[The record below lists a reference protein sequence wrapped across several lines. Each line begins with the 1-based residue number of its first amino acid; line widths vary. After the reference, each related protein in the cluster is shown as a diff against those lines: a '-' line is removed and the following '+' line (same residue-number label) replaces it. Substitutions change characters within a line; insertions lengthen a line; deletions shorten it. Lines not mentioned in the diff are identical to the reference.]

1 MFGKKSVLTFILH
14 LTSIA
19 SRRYWS
25 PSSKMIWKKNVLPHS
40 NLLRRCICSYV
51 MYIITVSIVLNR
63 RYNILLYHLI
73 QCCRIWNDNVSHVFS
88 YNIVS
93 LNFLL
98 QYYNILYFDIK
109 DHWLSFSSRWALWYI
124 ITYVSLLDFKRPFLI
139 IISKELSICFNLF
152 VIYFYLTIKTYYK
165 FISVY
170 SCIVIFASL
179 RTANFDQWVRDYK
192 SFLNLKSS
200 FYVLCH
206 NIVLTYND
214 HCYVCHNYVIYR
226 YLLRCFMWR
235 IFQSWYLL

>member
-1 MFGKKSVLTFILH
+1 MLAADTGLHHQRCFEKKLSYLTQTCFVDVFVHMWCILSWF
-14 LTSIA
+14 LL
-19 SRRYWS
+19 YW
-25 PSSKMIWKKNVLPHS
+25 IGVHN
-40 NLLRRCICSYV
+40 
-51 MYIITVSIVLNR
+51 IVLN
-63 RYNILLYHLI
+63 HLI

-88 YNIVS
+88 YNIAS
-93 LNFLL
+93 LNFLV
-98 QYYNILYFDIK
+98 QYYKIVYFDIK
-109 DHWLSFSSRWALWYI
+109 DHWLSFSSRWALLYI

-139 IISKELSICFNLF
+139 IISKELSICFNLL

-179 RTANFDQWVRDYK
+179 RAANFDQWVRDYN

-226 YLLRCFMWR
+226 YLLRCFYVKDSSIMISSIR
-235 IFQSWYLL
+235 HVQF